1 MLIIALIMLLQ
12 PQTQLKTGTAS
23 DYATP
28 MVFALKGK
36 VVVGLDE
43 PVMTVV
49 TLTDVLSGQ
58 TQSVQTFANG
68 TFRFNTVILG
78 TYRLTVVDP
87 KFNLYDRQLLLR
99 EPGDTA
105 AEITVRLVRHG
116 EAASANPPD
125 LDMSLYTVD
134 AETMKNVPAK
144 AMEEYNK
151 GVAALRNPAKN
162 NPADAHF
169 KKAIES
175 APNFYEAY
183 LQLGLEQRRQKKD
196 SDAIRSLEQAST
208 IKPAE
213 IRPFSLLGEMYWQA
227 QKFDGAVAAL
237 VKAQKTGKMSPRD
250 HFYMGSAYYRL
261 DKYDA
266 AEEQL
271 LEAINQGDDK
281 DPDPFLQ
288 LHNVFMKKKEGGRA
302 LAVLEDYL
310 KLFPNDRNHA
320 AMAERMKTLRQAFKL
335 PPPQ

>member
-1 MLIIALIMLLQ
+1 MLTLALILLLQ
-12 PQTQLKTGTAS
+12 PQPQLKTGTAS

-58 TQSVQTFANG
+58 TQSTQSFANG
-68 TFRFNTVILG
+68 TFRFNTVTLS

-116 EAASANPPD
+116 ESSSANPPE
-125 LDMSLYTVD
+125 LDASLYTVD
-134 AETMKNVPAK
+134 AETMKNIPSK
-144 AMEEYNK
+144 AMDEYNK

-162 NPADAHF
+162 NPPDAHF

-196 SDAIRSLEQAST
+196 SDAIRSLEQASK
-208 IKPAE
+208 IKPSE
-213 IRPFSLLGEMYWQA
+213 IRPMSLLGEMYWEA
-227 QKFDGAVAAL
+227 QKFDSAVATL

-250 HFYMGSAYYRL
+250 HFYLGSAYYRV
-261 DKYDA
+261 DKY
-266 AEEQL
+266 ES
-271 LEAINQGDDK
+271 
-281 DPDPFLQ
+281 
-288 LHNVFMKKKEGGRA
+288 
-302 LAVLEDYL
+302 AVDEV
-310 KLFPNDRNHA
+310 
-320 AMAERMKTLRQAFKL
+320 
-335 PPPQ
+335 